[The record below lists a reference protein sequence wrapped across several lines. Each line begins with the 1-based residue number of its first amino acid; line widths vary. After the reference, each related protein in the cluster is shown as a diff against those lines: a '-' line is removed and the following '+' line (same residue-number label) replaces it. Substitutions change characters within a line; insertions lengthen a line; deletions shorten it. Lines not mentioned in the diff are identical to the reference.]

1 MTSLNPVFTV
11 GDQIIT
17 VIRAHQR
24 LTREAAG
31 ARAMEMFDKVGLPDP
46 RALLKKYPHELSGGM
61 RQRIMIAMALSGQ
74 PALLIADE
82 PTTALDVTIQAQIL
96 VLMNHLQTDGHTAIL
111 MITHDLGVVAK
122 MCEKT
127 AVMYAGKIV
136 EYGKMQTIFKN
147 PQHPYTQGLL
157 AATPV
162 MGQVKEQLATIE
174 GSVADLSNPPQGCRF
189 HPRCEY
195 AMKVCRREVPETIEL
210 ENEHLVS
217 CHLIGNNHG

>member
-1 MTSLNPVFTV
+1 
-11 GDQIIT
+11 
-17 VIRAHQR
+17 
-24 LTREAAG
+24 
-31 ARAMEMFDKVGLPDP
+31 
-46 RALLKKYPHELSGGM
+46 
-61 RQRIMIAMALSGQ
+61 MIAMALTGQ
-74 PALLIADE
+74 PSLLIADE

-96 VLMNHLQTDGHTAIL
+96 ELMNHLQTDEHTAIL

-136 EYGKMQTIFKN
+136 EYGKMQNIFKN

-162 MGQVKEQLATIE
+162 MGQIKEQLATIE

-189 HPRCEY
+189 HPRCS
-195 AMKVCRREVPETIEL
+195 AVRSGCSDRPPKL
-210 ENEHLVS
+210 EQLAGDHWVA
-217 CHLIGNNHG
+217 CPVKR